1 MKTITKNVLWK
12 YDKLQYYHTNNS
24 PCGLKSECISIHS
37 YSKLVC
43 LVCTVTTLK
52 LHTSECFIAFIPHQ
66 FANDY
71 FIIFIHY
78 SEFNTRH
85 LTCLLTSN
93 NQYHPVT
100 VLCLLY
106 FKNKDVKMRSLSSV
120 LYHSNALSQY
130 APDAEVVSGKHG
142 CRQTCPE
149 ERKQKKH
156 KKTYI

>member
-1 MKTITKNVLWK
+1 ML
-12 YDKLQYYHTNNS
+12 LLGNNHKVWWS
-24 PCGLKSECISIHS
+24 R
-37 YSKLVC
+37 V
-43 LVCTVTTLK
+43 TVTTLK